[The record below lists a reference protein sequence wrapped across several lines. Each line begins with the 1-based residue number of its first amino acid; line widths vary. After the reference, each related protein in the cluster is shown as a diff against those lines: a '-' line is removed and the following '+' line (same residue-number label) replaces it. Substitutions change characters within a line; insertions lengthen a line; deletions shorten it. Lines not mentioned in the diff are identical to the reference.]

1 MADGQTSRMIDITGK
16 APTLR
21 TAAAEAE
28 VHLNETARAA
38 LVAGTLPKGRAEDV
52 ARVAGIMAAKRCA
65 DLIPFCHPIGLNV
78 AEVKVTFTD
87 YGALV
92 RAMTRVEAST
102 GVEMEA
108 LTAATTAA
116 LTIYDMCKALD
127 PAGSIQNVRVTGKRG
142 GKTGDWGEALGE

>member
-78 AEVKVTFTD
+78 AEGETERIEEGQRAG
-87 YGALV
+87 GADEFAKRPILV
-92 RAMTRVEAST
+92 ARGDGTIRRVDERGDVAIAVE
-102 GVEMEA
+102 GVEVGA
-108 LTAATTAA
+108 GIHAAV
-116 LTIYDMCKALD
+116 D
-127 PAGSIQNVRVTGKRG
+127 GH
-142 GKTGDWGEALGE
+142 